1 MKFWQIAVIA
11 IAILLLSVV
20 VLRWM
25 PSVLSA
31 SGDSG
36 WLGVILYGFIVVP
49 GLITVGIICGVWR
62 LGSHG
67 NFNFWYG
74 ASEAFLR
81 KERHSQHKL
90 PMLL

>member
-36 WLGVILYGFIVVP
+36 
-49 GLITVGIICGVWR
+49 
-62 LGSHG
+62 
-67 NFNFWYG
+67 
-74 ASEAFLR
+74 
-81 KERHSQHKL
+81 
-90 PMLL
+90 